1 MAEQMKESGIQW
13 IGAIPYNWNVE
24 RIKHIIQNNDNGIK
38 VGPFGSALTNEVV
51 SSDEGKYKVYG
62 QSNLIRKDFSY
73 GDNYVSEQNYKRLIN
88 YEVLPN
94 DIAVSMMGTIGKCS
108 VVPGNIEPGIM
119 DSHLIKIRLSQ
130 KMLPRYFEYA
140 YESDMGYSQLLINS
154 KGSIMNGLNST
165 IVKGLYIPVPEIIEQ
180 QAIVDFLDKECA
192 QIDSIAT
199 DLEKQIALLQQ
210 YKKSLITETVTK
222 GLDKSVPMKDTGVEW
237 IGEIPVGWE
246 LSRIKYLTDN
256 HHPYPIGDGD
266 HGMIKA
272 DDYLTEGIP
281 YIRVLN
287 LTWGSGLNLENLVF
301 ISKEMNSLIKNSEL
315 KPNDILIA
323 KTGATIGKTAIVP
336 DSLPVSNTTS
346 HVGKITLANVHDAKY
361 FYYVMTSSIVQKQI
375 QDISAMQSTRPELGI
390 EGLKNLILTVPPFD
404 IQQHIARFLD
414 DHCAK
419 IDRVLHEKGK
429 QLSVIKQH
437 KKSLIYEYVTGKKRV
452 KEVR

>member
-1 MAEQMKESGIQW
+1 MAEQMKPSGIDW
-13 IGAIPYNWNVE
+13 IGDVPNEWDITKVKYRTSQIGSGTTPDSGNPLYYENGCFPWIQSGDLYNADYIRDTEKKITELAVADFN
-24 RIKHIIQNNDNGIK
+24 
-38 VGPFGSALTNEVV
+38 ALTWYEKEFVV
-51 SSDEGKYKVYG
+51 VAMYG
-62 QSNLIRKDFSY
+62 
-73 GDNYVSEQNYKRLIN
+73 
-88 YEVLPN
+88 
-94 DIAVSMMGTIGKCS
+94 AS
-108 VVPGNIEPGIM
+108 VGNIAISQISSYTNQACCVLKAKDDDLRYLFYFLSAGKENMLQMAFGGTQPNI
-119 DSHLIKIRLSQ
+119 SQAIIKN
-130 KMLPRYFEYA
+130 LPYL
-140 YESDMGYSQLLINS
+140 D
-154 KGSIMNGLNST
+154 
-165 IVKGLYIPVPEIIEQ
+165 VPHNEQ
-180 QAIVDFLDKECA
+180 QAIADFLDKECA
-192 QIDSIAT
+192 QIDSIAA
-199 DLEKQIALLQQ
+199 DLEKQIDLLQQ

-222 GLDKSVPMKDTGVEW
+222 GLDKSVPMKDSGVEW

>member
-1 MAEQMKESGIQW
+1 MAEQMKPSGIDW
-13 IGAIPYNWNVE
+13 IGDIPESWKVKPLKYLAKCNQDVLLE
-24 RIKHIIQNNDNGIK
+24 TTAPDYLFRYVDIGSVTYENGITEYQELRFEDSPSRARRRVS
-38 VGPFGSALTNEVV
+38 VGDTIISTVRTYLKAIAIISDSENVIV
-51 SSDEGKYKVYG
+51 STGFAVYTPDKAIYPRYLYYFCKSEGFVQEIDK
-62 QSNLIRKDFSY
+62 NSY
-73 GDNYVSEQNYKRLIN
+73 GIAYPAIN
-88 YEVLPN
+88 TDLLSRICIAYPCYE
-94 DIAVSMMGTIGKCS
+94 D
-108 VVPGNIEPGIM
+108 
-119 DSHLIKIRLSQ
+119 
-130 KMLPRYFEYA
+130 
-140 YESDMGYSQLLINS
+140 
-154 KGSIMNGLNST
+154 
-165 IVKGLYIPVPEIIEQ
+165 Q
-180 QAIVDFLDKECA
+180 QAIADFLDKECA
-192 QIDSIAT
+192 QIDSIAA

-222 GLDKSVPMKDTGVEW
+222 GLDKSVPMKDSGVEW

-452 KEVR
+452 KEVQ

>member
-108 VVPGNIEPGIM
+108 VVPDNIEPGIM

-140 YESDMGYSQLLINS
+140 YESDMGYNQLLINS

-165 IVKGLYIPVPEIIEQ
+165 IVKGLYIPVPGIVEQ
-180 QAIVDFLDKECA
+180 QAIVDFLDKESA
-192 QIDSIAT
+192 QIDSIAA
-199 DLEKQIALLQQ
+199 DLEKQVTLLQQ

-222 GLDKSVPMKDTGVEW
+222 GLDKSVPMKDSGVEFFGKIPAHW
-237 IGEIPVGWE
+237 KVSKTKYVADISIGLVTTMTANYVDEDGVPLIRNSNIRTNHIDDNGMVYLSKEFAKANIGRALHKGDIVTVHTGDVGTSAIINETYHMSHGFATIISRLKTKTVNNQFLCWLYNSEIFKE
-246 LSRIKYLTDN
+246 MSIAYST
-256 HHPYPIGDGD
+256 GDG
-266 HGMIKA
+266 
-272 DDYLTEGIP
+272 
-281 YIRVLN
+281 RQNLN
-287 LTWGSGLNLENLVF
+287 LYDFVDFYILIPTLKEQMEIVNWLNLKCTEIDNFIENKQQQLL
-301 ISKEMNSLIKNSEL
+301 LI
-315 KPNDILIA
+315 
-323 KTGATIGKTAIVP
+323 
-336 DSLPVSNTTS
+336 
-346 HVGKITLANVHDAKY
+346 
-361 FYYVMTSSIVQKQI
+361 Q
-375 QDISAMQSTRPELGI
+375 
-390 EGLKNLILTVPPFD
+390 
-404 IQQHIARFLD
+404 
-414 DHCAK
+414 
-419 IDRVLHEKGK
+419 
-429 QLSVIKQH
+429 QH

>member
-108 VVPGNIEPGIM
+108 VVPDNIEPGIM

-140 YESDMGYSQLLINS
+140 YESDMGYNQLLINS

-165 IVKGLYIPVPEIIEQ
+165 IVKGLYIPVPGIVEQ

-199 DLEKQIALLQQ
+199 DLEKQIELLQQ

-222 GLDKSVPMKDTGVEW
+222 GLDKSVPMKDSGVEW
-237 IGEIPVGWE
+237 IGEIPEHWR
-246 LSRIKYLTDN
+246 LKRLKYIAKLKTGTTPPGN
-256 HHPYPIGDGD
+256 
-266 HGMIKA
+266 
-272 DDYLTEGIP
+272 EGINYDENGINWFTP
-281 YIRVLN
+281 SDFLPNMQLDTSEKYIDRETIRYANIQTYPRGSVL
-287 LTWGSGLNLENLVF
+287 LVA
-301 ISKEMNSLIKNSEL
+301 I
-315 KPNDILIA
+315 
-323 KTGATIGKTAIVP
+323 GAT
-336 DSLPVSNTTS
+336 
-346 HVGKITLANVHDAKY
+346 VGKIG
-361 FYYVMTSSIVQKQI
+361 
-375 QDISAMQSTRPELGI
+375 IS
-390 EGLKNLILTVPPFD
+390 KNN
-404 IQQHIARFLD
+404 AY
-414 DHCAK
+414 
-419 IDRVLHEKGK
+419 
-429 QLSVIKQH
+429 SN
-437 KKSLIYEYVTGKKRV
+437 
-452 KEVR
+452 

>member
-1 MAEQMKESGIQW
+1 MAEQMKPSGIDW
-13 IGAIPYNWNVE
+13 IGDIPESW
-24 RIKHIIQNNDNGIK
+24 K
-38 VGPFGSALTNEVV
+38 VTRLQTLFDQVKDKNSGTKE
-51 SSDEGKYKVYG
+51 K
-62 QSNLIRKDFSY
+62 NLLSLSY
-73 GDNYVSEQNYKRLIN
+73 GKIVKKDIEGAFGLIPESFDTYN
-88 YEVLPN
+88 IIKKN
-94 DIAVSMMGTIGKCS
+94 DIVLRLTDMQNDQVSLRTGLVK
-108 VVPGNIEPGIM
+108 EEKGIIT
-119 DSHLIKIRLSQ
+119 SAYVTIRLKCGSPSYYHWYLYAFDTSKQ
-130 KMLPRYFEYA
+130 IYAFGQGVRQSLTFEELKKMLI
-140 YESDMGYSQLLINS
+140 LLPS
-154 KGSIMNGLNST
+154 PK
-165 IVKGLYIPVPEIIEQ
+165 EQ
-180 QAIVDFLDKECA
+180 QAIADFLDEECA
-192 QIDSIAT
+192 QIDSIAA

-222 GLDKSVPMKDTGVEW
+222 GLDKSVPMKDSGVEW

>member
-1 MAEQMKESGIQW
+1 MAEQMKPSGIDW
-13 IGAIPYNWNVE
+13 IGDIPESWKVKPLKYLAKCNQDVLLETTAPDYSFRYVDIGSVTYERGITEYQELRFEDSPSRARRRVSVGDTIISTVRTYLKAIAIISDSENV
-24 RIKHIIQNNDNGIK
+24 I
-38 VGPFGSALTNEVV
+38 V
-51 SSDEGKYKVYG
+51 STGFAVYTPDKAIYPQYLYYFCKSEGFVQEIDK
-62 QSNLIRKDFSY
+62 NSY
-73 GDNYVSEQNYKRLIN
+73 GIAYPAIN
-88 YEVLPN
+88 TDLLSRICIAYPCYE
-94 DIAVSMMGTIGKCS
+94 
-108 VVPGNIEPGIM
+108 
-119 DSHLIKIRLSQ
+119 
-130 KMLPRYFEYA
+130 
-140 YESDMGYSQLLINS
+140 
-154 KGSIMNGLNST
+154 
-165 IVKGLYIPVPEIIEQ
+165 EQ
-180 QAIVDFLDKECA
+180 QVIADFLDKECA
-192 QIDSIAT
+192 QIDSIAA
-199 DLEKQIALLQQ
+199 DLEKQIELLQQ

-222 GLDKSVPMKDTGVEW
+222 GLDKSVPMKDSGVEW

-287 LTWGSGLNLENLVF
+287 LTWESGLNLENLVF

-452 KEVR
+452 KEVQ

>member
-222 GLDKSVPMKDTGVEW
+222 GLDKSVPMKDSGVEW
-237 IGEIPVGWE
+237 IGEIPEHWE
-246 LSRIKYLTDN
+246 ISRVKHLANLCSGATPSKDVSSYWEGNIPWVSSQEVKSDIIEDTSLHISEEAINSCSTQLMPSGTLVMVVRSGILQHTIPVALLGVPATINQD
-256 HHPYPIGDGD
+256 
-266 HGMIKA
+266 IKA
-272 DDYLTEGIP
+272 FQFNHLMLPAYFKY
-281 YIRVLN
+281 YIQ
-287 LTWGSGLNLENLVF
+287 GEN
-301 ISKEMNSLIKNSEL
+301 
-315 KPNDILIA
+315 
-323 KTGATIGKTAIVP
+323 
-336 DSLPVSNTTS
+336 DSL
-346 HVGKITLANVHDAKY
+346 
-361 FYYVMTSSIVQKQI
+361 
-375 QDISAMQSTRPELGI
+375 
-390 EGLKNLILTVPPFD
+390 
-404 IQQHIARFLD
+404 
-414 DHCAK
+414 
-419 IDRVLHEKGK
+419 
-429 QLSVIKQH
+429 LSVIIKDKTTVESVDNQLLLSLKLMVPPIEEQKAIVAFLNHKCGYIDKILNYKQEQLNLLIQH

-452 KEVR
+452 KEVQ

>member
-108 VVPGNIEPGIM
+108 VVPDNIEPGIM

-140 YESDMGYSQLLINS
+140 YESDMGYNQLLINS

-165 IVKGLYIPVPEIIEQ
+165 IVKGLYIPVPGIVEQ

-199 DLEKQIALLQQ
+199 DLEKQIELLQQ
-210 YKKSLITETVTK
+210 YKKSLITETVIK
-222 GLDKSVPMKDTGVEW
+222 GLNKSVPMKDSGTDW
-237 IGEIPVGWE
+237 IPYEIPEQWE
-246 LSRIKYLTDN
+246 LSKIKY
-256 HHPYPIGDGD
+256 IF
-266 HGMIKA
+266 
-272 DDYLTEGIP
+272 
-281 YIRVLN
+281 N
-287 LTWGSGLNLENLVF
+287 LRDEKNYRPLEEV
-301 ISKEMNSLIKNSEL
+301 
-315 KPNDILIA
+315 
-323 KTGATIGKTAIVP
+323 
-336 DSLPVSNTTS
+336 
-346 HVGKITLANVHDAKY
+346 
-361 FYYVMTSSIVQKQI
+361 
-375 QDISAMQSTRPELGI
+375 
-390 EGLKNLILTVPPFD
+390 NLISLYTDLGVVQHCDLETTTGNKAYTADGYKKVYVDDIVVNIILCWMGAIGISQYEGVTSPAYDVYYAIDKEVVCPQYYHYLFKIEQFHGKCYSVGRGIMAMRWRTYSSEFRNITIPVPP
-404 IQQHIARFLD
+404 IQEQREIAEFLD
-414 DHCAK
+414 KKCSM
-419 IDRVLHEKGK
+419 IDQIILQKEK
-429 QLSVIKQH
+429 QLKSIQQH

-452 KEVR
+452 KEVQ